1 MIDPMTA
8 RPRINRATIATVV
21 SVLLATVALATLTG
35 SMMNHNSWDDLF
47 QQSHSSE
54 TFRIF
59 HFHGNITI
67 EGAPAPVHTTILA
80 MIGDKTRGAT
90 EIAAQ
95 GRYDLEFFTDP
106 EAGEYVAFRVRSPEM
121 KRAVPADQRRTLPHS
136 RECLLN
142 LTVTSLY
149 EDESAGAPTDTG
161 STDDATPNTTPTPQP
176 APQPTPQLTPQPTPP
191 VYDYDP
197 MLWDIVINEIM
208 WDEKEY
214 IELHST
220 LDHPIEIGGWTITA
234 GTGTLSDDVEIEI
247 TPGAIISAHGY
258 YLIADTDATTCTP
271 DQIASMAMKN
281 GGEVLQ
287 LFNGF
292 PATSKRIDVANQN
305 GNWFCGK
312 GDDVGHSMER
322 ILPEDGTNE
331 YNWHTSLGYK
341 CGRIGTPGKEN
352 SIPDRTPPEIT
363 IVNSSIGVND
373 DIIVSFSEPI
383 DGSTLSVTIVGPHGG
398 AVSVDIT
405 RDDDMSGATFDPHN
419 PLQVGAHDVTVRC
432 SDPADNFAEQTF
444 VLMVETDA
452 DGEAGNKSGPPD
464 ATASV
469 VINELMPN
477 PIGKDRGNE
486 TTELYN
492 CGDESADI
500 GGWVIQNEDGAT
512 HNIPAGTTI
521 EAHGYYLTT
530 AVQLD
535 NGDGQVL
542 LYHNSEEVDRSIAY
556 TSSSEGKSWQRRA
569 DGLDTDSDGDWVE
582 RSPTFG
588 VAR

>member
-21 SVLLATVALATLTG
+21 SVLLATVALATLAG
-35 SMMNHNSWDDLF
+35 SMMNHNSGDYLF
-47 QQSHSSE
+47 HSSHPSQ
-54 TFRIF
+54 TSRIF

-67 EGAPAPVHTTILA
+67 EDAPAPVYTTILA
-80 MIGDKTRGAT
+80 MIGGKTRGAT
-90 EIAAQ
+90 EITAQ
-95 GRYDLEFFTDP
+95 GRYDLEFFTNP
-106 EAGEYVAFRVRSPEM
+106 EACEYVSFRVRSPEM
-121 KRAVPADQRRTLPHS
+121 KRAVSADQRRTLPQS

-142 LTVTSLY
+142 LTVTPPY
-149 EDESAGAPTDTG
+149 EEGSAGTG
-161 STDDATPNTTPTPQP
+161 SAADATLDTTPTPRP

-191 VYDYDP
+191 VYGYDP

-214 IELHST
+214 IELHNT
-220 LDHPIEIGGWTITA
+220 LDHPIEIGEWTITA

-247 TPGAIISAHGY
+247 VPGAIISAHGY

-271 DQIASMAMKN
+271 DQIANIAMKN

-287 LFNGF
+287 LFNGV

-305 GNWFCGK
+305 GNWFSGK

-363 IVNSSIGVND
+363 LVNSSIG
-373 DIIVSFSEPI
+373 VSFSEPI
-383 DGSTLSVTIVGPHGG
+383 DGSTLSVTVVGPYGG
-398 AVSVDIT
+398 AVSADIT
-405 RDDDMSGATFDPHN
+405 RDDDMSGATFDPHS

-432 SDPADNFAEQTF
+432 SDPADNFAEQNF
-444 VLMVETDA
+444 VLMVGADTDGEA
-452 DGEAGNKSGPPD
+452 GEAGEAGNKSGPPG

-492 CGDESADI
+492 CGDESVDI
-500 GGWVIQNEDGAT
+500 GGWVVQNEDGAT
-512 HNIPAGTTI
+512 HEIPAGTI
-521 EAHGYYLTT
+521 IGAQGYYLTT

-535 NGDGQVL
+535 NSDGQVF
-542 LYHNSEEVDRSIAY
+542 LYRDSEEIDRSIAY
-556 TSSSEGKSWQRRA
+556 TRSSEGKSWQRRA
-569 DGLDTDSDGDWVE
+569 DGLDTDSDSDWVE
-582 RSPTFG
+582 RDPTFG